1 MSRII
6 RFFFSLQCN
15 VKLYHWQT
23 MSFAR
28 HNATDKL
35 VDKIADHADKFM
47 EVYIGKYGRPKITKQ
62 DEKFTLEN
70 SSDRDIEKIV
80 RDAIKF
86 VKVEMPKMLSKED
99 TDLLNILD
107 ELLGDLNQTLYLF
120 TLE

>member
-1 MSRII
+1 
-6 RFFFSLQCN
+6 
-15 VKLYHWQT
+15 